1 MILGAYLSLKIG
13 RKRLLHDPRADLGA
27 ALGERIDVL
36 GIELLEALLDTRR
49 QVADELAVG
58 LRAGR
63 EPARNPDAG
72 GGEAADHLAERGVL
86 AADLLQVG
94 HAEIFKPRYT
104 HWFGILRVMT
114 QRRTVFFVS
123 DGTGITAQML
133 GHSLLTQF
141 EGVEFNQVTLP
152 FVDSAEKAEECLAR
166 IAAEGG
172 NGGQPIVFST
182 LVNNDVRTVVRKANA
197 LFIDFFESFI
207 DPLEAGLGVKSSHT
221 IGRSHSAM
229 DKKEYQQRIEAI
241 NFAMAH
247 DDGASHRELAQADVI
262 LIGVSRSGKTPTSL
276 YLAMQFGVKAANYPL
291 IPEDLDRMKL
301 PEALRTEKHRL
312 YGLTIAPERLHEIRK
327 ERRPGS
333 KYADLDNCR
342 FEVDE
347 AENLMRREGVRCI
360 NSTSKSIEEIAT
372 TILRELRI
380 SRQIY

>member
-1 MILGAYLSLKIG
+1 MA
-13 RKRLLHDPRADLGA
+13 
-27 ALGERIDVL
+27 
-36 GIELLEALLDTRR
+36 
-49 QVADELAVG
+49 
-58 LRAGR
+58 
-63 EPARNPDAG
+63 
-72 GGEAADHLAERGVL
+72 
-86 AADLLQVG
+86 
-94 HAEIFKPRYT
+94 
-104 HWFGILRVMT
+104 

-166 IAAEGG
+166 ISAEAD
-172 NGGQPIVFST
+172 NNGQPIVFST
-182 LVNNDVRTVVRKANA
+182 LVNNDVRAVVRRANA

-207 DPLEAGLGVKSSHT
+207 DPLEAGLGIKSSHT

-247 DDGASHRELAQADVI
+247 DDGASHRELGLADVI

-291 IPEDLDRMKL
+291 IPEDFHRGKL
-301 PEALRTEKHRL
+301 PEALRGDKSRL

-333 KYADLDNCR
+333 RYAELDNCR

-347 AENLMRREGVRCI
+347 AENLMRREGIRSI

-380 SRQIY
+380 QRQIY

>member
-1 MILGAYLSLKIG
+1 
-13 RKRLLHDPRADLGA
+13 
-27 ALGERIDVL
+27 
-36 GIELLEALLDTRR
+36 
-49 QVADELAVG
+49 
-58 LRAGR
+58 
-63 EPARNPDAG
+63 
-72 GGEAADHLAERGVL
+72 
-86 AADLLQVG
+86 
-94 HAEIFKPRYT
+94 
-104 HWFGILRVMT
+104 MT

-152 FVDSAEKAEECLAR
+152 FVDSREKAEECLAR
-166 IAAEGG
+166 IGAET
-172 NGGQPIVFST
+172 NGQPIVFST
-182 LVNNDVRTVVRKANA
+182 LVNTDVREVLRKANA
-197 LFIDFFESFI
+197 LVIDFFESFI

-247 DDGASHRELAQADVI
+247 DDGASHRELGLADVI

-276 YLAMQFGVKAANYPL
+276 YLALQFGVMAANYPL
-291 IPEDLDRMKL
+291 IPEDFHRGKL
-301 PEALRTEKHRL
+301 PEALRAEKTRL

-333 KYADLDNCR
+333 RYADLDNCR
-342 FEVDE
+342 FEVEE
-347 AENLMRREGVRCI
+347 AERLMRREGIRSI

-380 SRQIY
+380 QRQVY

>member
-1 MILGAYLSLKIG
+1 
-13 RKRLLHDPRADLGA
+13 
-27 ALGERIDVL
+27 
-36 GIELLEALLDTRR
+36 
-49 QVADELAVG
+49 
-58 LRAGR
+58 
-63 EPARNPDAG
+63 
-72 GGEAADHLAERGVL
+72 
-86 AADLLQVG
+86 
-94 HAEIFKPRYT
+94 
-104 HWFGILRVMT
+104 MT
-114 QRRTVFFVS
+114 TPLRRTVFFVS

-166 IAAEGG
+166 IAAEKDH
-172 NGGQPIVFST
+172 GQPIVFST
-182 LVNNDVRTVVRKANA
+182 LVNNDVRAVVRRANA

-207 DPLEAGLGVKSSHT
+207 DPLEAGLGIKSSHT

-247 DDGASHRELAQADVI
+247 DDGASHRELSMADVI

-301 PEALRTEKHRL
+301 PEALRAEKSRL

>member
-1 MILGAYLSLKIG
+1 MNK
-13 RKRLLHDPRADLGA
+13 
-27 ALGERIDVL
+27 
-36 GIELLEALLDTRR
+36 
-49 QVADELAVG
+49 
-58 LRAGR
+58 
-63 EPARNPDAG
+63 
-72 GGEAADHLAERGVL
+72 
-86 AADLLQVG
+86 
-94 HAEIFKPRYT
+94 
-104 HWFGILRVMT
+104 
-114 QRRTVFFVS
+114 RRTVFFVS

-141 EGVEFNQVTLP
+141 EGLSFEQVTMP
-152 FVDSAEKAEECLAR
+152 FIDSAEKAEECLAR
-166 IAAEGG
+166 ISAEKQ
-172 NGGQPIVFST
+172 NGQPIVFST
-182 LVNNDVRTVVRKANA
+182 LVNNDMRAVLRRADA

-247 DDGASHRELAQADVI
+247 DDGASHRELSLADVI

-301 PEALRTEKHRL
+301 PEALRAEKTRL

-327 ERRPGS
+327 ERRPDS

>member
-1 MILGAYLSLKIG
+1 M
-13 RKRLLHDPRADLGA
+13 
-27 ALGERIDVL
+27 V
-36 GIELLEALLDTRR
+36 T
-49 QVADELAVG
+49 
-58 LRAGR
+58 
-63 EPARNPDAG
+63 
-72 GGEAADHLAERGVL
+72 
-86 AADLLQVG
+86 
-94 HAEIFKPRYT
+94 
-104 HWFGILRVMT
+104 
-114 QRRTVFFVS
+114 RRTVFFVS

-141 EGVEFNQVTLP
+141 EGVEFQQITLP
-152 FVDSAEKAEECLAR
+152 FIDSAEKAEDCLAR
-166 IAAEGG
+166 ISAEQQ
-172 NGGQPIVFST
+172 NGQPIVFST
-182 LVNNDVRTVVRKANA
+182 LVNNDVRTVLRRADA

-207 DPLEAGLGVKSSHT
+207 DPLEAGLGMKSSHT

-247 DDGASHRELAQADVI
+247 DDGASHRELSLADVI

-301 PEALRTEKHRL
+301 PEALRAEKSRL

-380 SRQIY
+380 QRQMY